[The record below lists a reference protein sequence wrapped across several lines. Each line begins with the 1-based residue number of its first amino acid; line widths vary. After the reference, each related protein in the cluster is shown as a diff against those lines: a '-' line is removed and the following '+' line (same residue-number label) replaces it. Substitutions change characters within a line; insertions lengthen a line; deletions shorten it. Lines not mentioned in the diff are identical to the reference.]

1 MTDDDA
7 FVDFVRSR
15 ATALYRYAYLLAG
28 NSHDADDLV
37 QDALIRLR
45 GAWPRV
51 QRRDDPIGYART
63 TIARLHISAW
73 RRRRR
78 ESVVAEM
85 PETTADDP
93 GFADATR
100 RAALAQA
107 LAALP
112 PRQRAV
118 IVLRFYEDQTEEQ
131 IAEIL
136 GISRGT
142 VRSQATRALAKL
154 RATPRLEL
162 IEEGTT

>member
-1 MTDDDA
+1 MTDDEA

-15 ATALYRYAYLLAG
+15 SAALYRYAYLLAG

-37 QDALIRLR
+37 QEALIRLR

-51 QRRDDPIGYART
+51 HRRDDPTGYART

-78 ESVVAEM
+78 ESVVAQM
-85 PETTADDP
+85 PDVASDDP
-93 GFADATR
+93 GFAAAVR
-100 RAALAQA
+100 RSALAQA
-107 LAALP
+107 LTALP
-112 PRQRAV
+112 RRQRAV
-118 IVLRFYEDQTEEQ
+118 IVLRFYEERTEQE

-136 GISRGT
+136 GISTST
-142 VRSQATRALAKL
+142 VRSQAARAMAKL

-162 IEEGTT
+162 IRGGTP